1 VNVPSP
7 AKRSFFEEMKRRH
20 VWRVAIAYAVTA
32 WLLLQVASV
41 VLPTFGTPA
50 WVLKMLIVLFVL
62 CFPVA
67 LILAWAFELTREG
80 VRRTESADSPEAR
93 PAHAHHS
100 VGQKLNALIITVL
113 VLAVALMGWRLLVQR
128 HGPAGNAAVS
138 SLITGRS
145 PDAAKRNPG
154 TIPNAAPDS
163 TAGALASGS
172 RNTAM
177 PRHAANMI
185 PAPATSIP
193 QKSVAVLPFEND
205 SGDTSQ
211 QYFSDGLSQ
220 DLITALTQFA
230 GLKVIS
236 RDSAFQFR
244 DSNDSS
250 KVIGEKL
257 GVAHLLE
264 GSVQRAGD
272 MVRITATLV
281 NASDG
286 SALWSQ
292 RYDKPYKDLFALQ
305 DAITQ
310 SVADAL
316 KAKLLTAP
324 GAVVQ
329 SDRPPSGNLDAY
341 TAYLRGITDFAR
353 ADETG
358 VHQAIVAYQRA
369 VAIDPRYAAAWA
381 ALSRAWAR
389 LGGAY
394 QGGIAQQQA
403 FAQARRAGDKALQ
416 LAPDSAAAHTAR
428 SYLAFSTSD
437 WREAQSEAQR
447 ALQLAPN
454 DGDAKYLYGSVLAT
468 LGQCRRAADLVQQAL
483 VTNPRHADWY
493 YALSQYLACDGR
505 MADAQQ
511 AIRTAIALQP
521 QGTGSHEWAAVLA
534 ILRGDAE
541 AALAAAQEETDPG
554 WRRIAL
560 ALATQIGPDAKA
572 ADGALQTLI
581 AQNTSDAP
589 YQIAETYALR
599 RDPDAVFQW
608 LDRAWK
614 QHDPG
619 VSYLLNDPLILRYRD
634 DPRFA
639 AFCHK
644 VGLPTTTDAA
654 AME

>member
-1 VNVPSP
+1 MV
-7 AKRSFFEEMKRRH
+7 
-20 VWRVAIAYAVTA
+20 RVAIAYVVAA
-32 WLLLQVASV
+32 WLLVQIATQLFPFFDIPNWAVRLV
-41 VLPTFGTPA
+41 VILLAIG
-50 WVLKMLIVLFVL
+50 L
-62 CFPVA
+62 PVA
-67 LILAWAFELTREG
+67 VAFAWIYELTPEG
-80 VRRTESADSPEAR
+80 IRRTEAADSPGAR
-93 PAHAHHS
+93 SEHAS
-100 VGQKLNALIITVL
+100 RQIGRKLNTVIIAVL
-113 VLAVALMGWRLLVQR
+113 VLAVALLGWRLLALR
-128 HGPAGNAAVS
+128 RASAPSAA
-138 SLITGRS
+138 
-145 PDAAKRNPG
+145 AQA
-154 TIPNAAPDS
+154 AAPAAPAVPQAPS
-163 TAGALASGS
+163 
-172 RNTAM
+172 NTA
-177 PRHAANMI
+177 N
-185 PAPATSIP
+185 PAPAVIP
-193 QKSVAVLPFEND
+193 EKSVAVLPFEND

-244 DSNDSS
+244 DSKDSS

-305 DAITQ
+305 DAITH

-316 KAKLLTAP
+316 KARLLTAP

-341 TAYLRGITDFAR
+341 TAYLRGVTDFTR
-353 ADETG
+353 TDET
-358 VHQAIVAYQRA
+358 HARQAINAYQRA
-369 VAIDPRYAAAWA
+369 VTIDPGYAAAWA

-389 LGGAY
+389 LGGAFM
-394 QGGIAQQQA
+394 GGAAQQQA
-403 FAQARRAGDKALQ
+403 FTQARRASDRALQ
-416 LAPDSAAAHTAR
+416 LAPDLAAAHSAR
-428 SYLAFSTSD
+428 SYLAFSESD
-437 WREAQSEAQR
+437 WKGAQAEIQR

-468 LGQCRRAADLVQQAL
+468 LGQCGRAADLVQQAL
-483 VTNPRHADWY
+483 MTNPRNGDWY
-493 YALSQYLACDGR
+493 YALSQYLACGGR

-511 AIRTAIALQP
+511 ALRTAIALQP
-521 QGTGSHEWAAVLA
+521 QGTAYHEGAAVLA

-541 AALAAAQEETDPG
+541 AALAAAQEEPPG
-554 WRRIAL
+554 PWHDIAMAL
-560 ALATQIGPDAKA
+560 ALQIGPDRKA
-572 ADGALQTLI
+572 ADAVLKNLI
-581 AQNTSDAP
+581 AKYADLGP
-589 YQIAETYALR
+589 YQIAEAYALR

-619 VSYLLNDPLILRYRD
+619 VSYLLYDPLILRYRD

-644 VGLPTTTDAA
+644 VGLPTTTDAV
-654 AME
+654 AMK

>member
-1 VNVPSP
+1 MAFDKPSL
-7 AKRSFFEEMKRRH
+7 FEELKRRH
-20 VWRVAIAYAVTA
+20 VVRVAIAYVVAA
-32 WLLLQVASV
+32 WLLVQIATQLFPFFDIPNWAVRLV
-41 VLPTFGTPA
+41 VILLAIG
-50 WVLKMLIVLFVL
+50 L
-62 CFPVA
+62 PVA
-67 LILAWAFELTREG
+67 VAFAWIYELTPEG
-80 VRRTESADSPEAR
+80 IRRTEAADSPGAR
-93 PAHAHHS
+93 SEHAS
-100 VGQKLNALIITVL
+100 RQIGRKLNTVIIAVL
-113 VLAVALMGWRLLVQR
+113 VLAVALLGWRLLALR
-128 HGPAGNAAVS
+128 RASAPSAA
-138 SLITGRS
+138 
-145 PDAAKRNPG
+145 AQA
-154 TIPNAAPDS
+154 AAPAAPAVPQATS
-163 TAGALASGS
+163 
-172 RNTAM
+172 NTA
-177 PRHAANMI
+177 N
-185 PAPATSIP
+185 PAPAVIP
-193 QKSVAVLPFEND
+193 EKSVAVLPFEND

-244 DSNDSS
+244 DSKDSS

-305 DAITQ
+305 DAITH

-341 TAYLRGITDFAR
+341 TAYLRGVTDFTR
-353 ADETG
+353 TDET
-358 VHQAIVAYQRA
+358 HARQAINAYQRA
-369 VAIDPRYAAAWA
+369 VTIDPGYAAAWA

-389 LGGAY
+389 LGGAFM
-394 QGGIAQQQA
+394 GGAAQQQA
-403 FAQARRAGDKALQ
+403 FTQARRASDRALQ
-416 LAPDSAAAHTAR
+416 LAPDLAAAHSAR
-428 SYLAFSTSD
+428 SYLAFSESD
-437 WREAQSEAQR
+437 WKGAQAEIQR
-447 ALQLAPN
+447 ALQLAPS

-468 LGQCRRAADLVQQAL
+468 LGQCGRAADLVQQAL
-483 VTNPRHADWY
+483 MTNPRNGDWY
-493 YALSQYLACDGR
+493 YALSQYLACGGR

-511 AIRTAIALQP
+511 ALRTAIALQP
-521 QGTGSHEWAAVLA
+521 QGTAYHEGAAVLA

-541 AALAAAQEETDPG
+541 AALAAAQEEPPG
-554 WRRIAL
+554 PWHDIAMAL
-560 ALATQIGPDAKA
+560 ALQIGPDRKA
-572 ADGALQTLI
+572 ADAVLKNLI
-581 AQNTSDAP
+581 AKYADLGP
-589 YQIAETYALR
+589 YQIAEAYALR

-619 VSYLLNDPLILRYRD
+619 ISYLLYDPLILRYRE

-644 VGLPTTTDAA
+644 VGLPTTTDAV
-654 AME
+654 AMK

>member
-1 VNVPSP
+1 MAFDKPSL
-7 AKRSFFEEMKRRH
+7 FEELKRRH
-20 VWRVAIAYAVTA
+20 VVRVAIAYVVAA
-32 WLLLQVASV
+32 WLLVQIATQLFPFFDIPNWAVRLV
-41 VLPTFGTPA
+41 VILLAIG
-50 WVLKMLIVLFVL
+50 L
-62 CFPVA
+62 PVA
-67 LILAWAFELTREG
+67 VAFAWIYELTPEG
-80 VRRTESADSPEAR
+80 IRRTEAADSPGAR
-93 PAHAHHS
+93 SEHAS
-100 VGQKLNALIITVL
+100 RQIGRKLNTVIIAVL
-113 VLAVALMGWRLLVQR
+113 VLAVALLGWRLLALR
-128 HGPAGNAAVS
+128 RASAPSAA
-138 SLITGRS
+138 
-145 PDAAKRNPG
+145 AQA
-154 TIPNAAPDS
+154 AAPAAPAVPQAPS
-163 TAGALASGS
+163 
-172 RNTAM
+172 NTA
-177 PRHAANMI
+177 N
-185 PAPATSIP
+185 PAPAVIP
-193 QKSVAVLPFEND
+193 EKSVAVLPFEND
-205 SGDTSQ
+205 SGDASQ

-244 DSNDSS
+244 DSKDSS

-305 DAITQ
+305 DAITH

-316 KAKLLTAP
+316 KARLLTAP

-341 TAYLRGITDFAR
+341 TAYLRGVTDFTR
-353 ADETG
+353 TDET
-358 VHQAIVAYQRA
+358 HARQAINAYQRA
-369 VAIDPRYAAAWA
+369 VTIDPGYAAAWA

-389 LGGAY
+389 LGGAFM
-394 QGGIAQQQA
+394 GGAAQQQA
-403 FAQARRAGDKALQ
+403 FTQARRASDRALQ
-416 LAPDSAAAHTAR
+416 LAPDLAAAHSAR
-428 SYLAFSTSD
+428 SYLAFSESD
-437 WREAQSEAQR
+437 WKGAQAEIQR
-447 ALQLAPN
+447 ALQLAPS

-468 LGQCRRAADLVQQAL
+468 LGQCGRAADLVQQAL
-483 VTNPRHADWY
+483 MTNPRNGDWY
-493 YALSQYLACDGR
+493 YALSQYLACGGR

-511 AIRTAIALQP
+511 ALRTAIALQP
-521 QGTGSHEWAAVLA
+521 QGTAYHEGAAVLA

-541 AALAAAQEETDPG
+541 AALAAAQEEPPG
-554 WRRIAL
+554 PWHDIAMAL
-560 ALATQIGPDAKA
+560 ALQIGPDRKA
-572 ADGALQTLI
+572 ADAVLKNLI
-581 AQNTSDAP
+581 AKYADLGP
-589 YQIAETYALR
+589 YQIAEAYALR

-619 VSYLLNDPLILRYRD
+619 ISYLLYDPLILRYRE

-644 VGLPTTTDAA
+644 VGLPTTTDAV
-654 AME
+654 AMK

>member
-1 VNVPSP
+1 VPQATS
-7 AKRSFFEEMKRRH
+7 
-20 VWRVAIAYAVTA
+20 
-32 WLLLQVASV
+32 
-41 VLPTFGTPA
+41 
-50 WVLKMLIVLFVL
+50 
-62 CFPVA
+62 
-67 LILAWAFELTREG
+67 
-80 VRRTESADSPEAR
+80 
-93 PAHAHHS
+93 
-100 VGQKLNALIITVL
+100 
-113 VLAVALMGWRLLVQR
+113 
-128 HGPAGNAAVS
+128 
-138 SLITGRS
+138 
-145 PDAAKRNPG
+145 
-154 TIPNAAPDS
+154 
-163 TAGALASGS
+163 
-172 RNTAM
+172 NTA
-177 PRHAANMI
+177 N
-185 PAPATSIP
+185 PAPAVIP
-193 QKSVAVLPFEND
+193 EKSVAVLPFEND

-244 DSNDSS
+244 DSKDSS

-305 DAITQ
+305 DAITH

-316 KAKLLTAP
+316 KARLLTAP

-341 TAYLRGITDFAR
+341 TAYLRGVTDFTR
-353 ADETG
+353 TDET
-358 VHQAIVAYQRA
+358 HARQAIDAYQRA
-369 VAIDPRYAAAWA
+369 VTIDPGYAAAWA

-389 LGGAY
+389 LGGAFM
-394 QGGIAQQQA
+394 GGAAQQQA
-403 FAQARRAGDKALQ
+403 FTQARRASDRALQ
-416 LAPDSAAAHTAR
+416 LAPDLAAAHSAR
-428 SYLAFSTSD
+428 SYLAFSESD
-437 WREAQSEAQR
+437 WKGAQAEIQR
-447 ALQLAPN
+447 ALQLAPS

-468 LGQCRRAADLVQQAL
+468 LGQCGRAADLVQQAL
-483 VTNPRHADWY
+483 MTNPRNGDWY
-493 YALSQYLACDGR
+493 YALSQYLACGGR

-511 AIRTAIALQP
+511 ALRTAIALQP
-521 QGTGSHEWAAVLA
+521 QGTAYHEGAAVLA

-541 AALAAAQEETDPG
+541 AALAAAQEEPPG
-554 WRRIAL
+554 PWHDVAMAL
-560 ALATQIGPDAKA
+560 TLQIGPDRKA
-572 ADGALQTLI
+572 ADAVLKNLI
-581 AQNTSDAP
+581 AKYADLGP
-589 YQIAETYALR
+589 YQIAEAYALR

-619 VSYLLNDPLILRYRD
+619 VSYLLYDPLILRYRE

-644 VGLPTTTDAA
+644 VGLPTTTDAV
-654 AME
+654 AMK

>member
-1 VNVPSP
+1 LAFDKPSL
-7 AKRSFFEEMKRRH
+7 FEELKRRH
-20 VWRVAIAYAVTA
+20 VVRVAIAYVVAA
-32 WLLLQVASV
+32 WLLVQIATQLFPFFDIPNWAVRLV
-41 VLPTFGTPA
+41 VILLAIG
-50 WVLKMLIVLFVL
+50 L
-62 CFPVA
+62 PVA
-67 LILAWAFELTREG
+67 VAFAWIYELTPEG
-80 VRRTESADSPEAR
+80 IRRTEAADSPGAR
-93 PAHAHHS
+93 SEHAS
-100 VGQKLNALIITVL
+100 RQIGRKLNTVIIAVL
-113 VLAVALMGWRLLVQR
+113 VLAVALLGWRVLALR
-128 HGPAGNAAVS
+128 RASAPSAA
-138 SLITGRS
+138 
-145 PDAAKRNPG
+145 AQA
-154 TIPNAAPDS
+154 AAP
-163 TAGALASGS
+163 ASS
-172 RNTAM
+172 AVT
-177 PRHAANMI
+177 
-185 PAPATSIP
+185 PAPADTATPVPAAVP
-193 QKSVAVLPFEND
+193 QKSVAVLPFVND
-205 SGDTSQ
+205 SGQKDEQ
-211 QYFSDGLSQ
+211 FFSDGLSQ

-244 DSNDSS
+244 GSKDSS

-305 DAITQ
+305 DSITH

-316 KAKLLTAP
+316 KARLLTAP

-341 TAYLRGITDFAR
+341 TVYLRGITDFAR

-358 VHQAIVAYQRA
+358 AHQAIVAYQRA
-369 VAIDPRYAAAWA
+369 VAIDPGYAAAWA

-521 QGTGSHEWAAVLA
+521 QGTGTHEWAAVLA

-541 AALAAAQEETDPG
+541 AALAAAQKETDPG
-554 WRRIAL
+554 WRRVAL

-572 ADGALQTLI
+572 ADGALRTLI
-581 AQNTSDAP
+581 TQDTDVAP
-589 YQIAETYALR
+589 YQIAEAYALR

-619 VSYLLNDPLILRYRD
+619 VSYLLFDPLILRYRD

-644 VGLPTTTDAA
+644 VGLPTTTDAV
-654 AME
+654 AMK

>member
-1 VNVPSP
+1 LAFDKPSL
-7 AKRSFFEEMKRRH
+7 FEELKRRH
-20 VWRVAIAYAVTA
+20 VVRVAIAYVVAA
-32 WLLLQVASV
+32 WLLVQIATQLFPFFDIPNWAVRLV
-41 VLPTFGTPA
+41 VILLAIG
-50 WVLKMLIVLFVL
+50 L
-62 CFPVA
+62 PVA
-67 LILAWAFELTREG
+67 VAFAWIYELTPEG
-80 VRRTESADSPEAR
+80 IRRTEAADSPGAR
-93 PAHAHHS
+93 SEHAS
-100 VGQKLNALIITVL
+100 RQIGRKLNTVIIAVL
-113 VLAVALMGWRLLVQR
+113 VLAVALLGWRLLELR
-128 HGPAGNAAVS
+128 RASAPSAA
-138 SLITGRS
+138 
-145 PDAAKRNPG
+145 AQA
-154 TIPNAAPDS
+154 AAPAAPAVPQAPS
-163 TAGALASGS
+163 
-172 RNTAM
+172 NTA
-177 PRHAANMI
+177 N
-185 PAPATSIP
+185 PAPAVIP
-193 QKSVAVLPFEND
+193 EKSVAVLPFEND

-244 DSNDSS
+244 DSKDSS

-305 DAITQ
+305 DAITH

-341 TAYLRGITDFAR
+341 TAYLRGVTDFTR
-353 ADETG
+353 TDET
-358 VHQAIVAYQRA
+358 HARQAINAYQRA
-369 VAIDPRYAAAWA
+369 VTIDPGYAAAWA

-389 LGGAY
+389 LGGAFM
-394 QGGIAQQQA
+394 GGAAQQQA
-403 FAQARRAGDKALQ
+403 FTQARRASDRALQ
-416 LAPDSAAAHTAR
+416 LAPDLAAAHSAR
-428 SYLAFSTSD
+428 SYLAFSESD
-437 WREAQSEAQR
+437 WKGAQAEIQR
-447 ALQLAPN
+447 ALQLAPS

-468 LGQCRRAADLVQQAL
+468 LGQCGRAADLVQQAL
-483 VTNPRHADWY
+483 MTNPRNGDWY
-493 YALSQYLACDGR
+493 YALSQYLACGGR

-511 AIRTAIALQP
+511 ALRTAIALQP
-521 QGTGSHEWAAVLA
+521 QGTAYHEGAAVLA

-541 AALAAAQEETDPG
+541 AALAAAQEEPPG
-554 WRRIAL
+554 PWHDIAMAL
-560 ALATQIGPDAKA
+560 ALQIGPDRKA
-572 ADGALQTLI
+572 ADAVLKNLI
-581 AQNTSDAP
+581 AKYADLGP
-589 YQIAETYALR
+589 YQIAEAYALR

-619 VSYLLNDPLILRYRD
+619 ISYLLYDPLILRYRD

-644 VGLPTTTDAA
+644 VGLPTTTDAV
-654 AME
+654 AMK

>member
-1 VNVPSP
+1 LAFDKPSL
-7 AKRSFFEEMKRRH
+7 FEELKRRH
-20 VWRVAIAYAVTA
+20 VVRVAIAYVVAA
-32 WLLLQVASV
+32 WLLVQIATQLFPFFDIPNWAVRLV
-41 VLPTFGTPA
+41 VILLAIG
-50 WVLKMLIVLFVL
+50 L
-62 CFPVA
+62 PVA
-67 LILAWAFELTREG
+67 VAFAWIYELTPEG
-80 VRRTESADSPEAR
+80 IRRTEAADSPGAR
-93 PAHAHHS
+93 SEHAS
-100 VGQKLNALIITVL
+100 RQIGRKLNTVIIAVL
-113 VLAVALMGWRLLVQR
+113 VLAVALLGWRLLALR
-128 HGPAGNAAVS
+128 RASAPSAA
-138 SLITGRS
+138 
-145 PDAAKRNPG
+145 AQA
-154 TIPNAAPDS
+154 AAPAAPAVPQAPS
-163 TAGALASGS
+163 
-172 RNTAM
+172 NTA
-177 PRHAANMI
+177 N
-185 PAPATSIP
+185 PAPAVIP
-193 QKSVAVLPFEND
+193 EKSVAVLPFEND
-205 SGDTSQ
+205 SGDASQ

-244 DSNDSS
+244 DSKDSS

-305 DAITQ
+305 DAITH

-341 TAYLRGITDFAR
+341 TAYLRGVTDFTR
-353 ADETG
+353 TDET
-358 VHQAIVAYQRA
+358 HARQAINAYQRA
-369 VAIDPRYAAAWA
+369 VTIDPGYAAAWA

-389 LGGAY
+389 LGGAFM
-394 QGGIAQQQA
+394 GGAAQQQA
-403 FAQARRAGDKALQ
+403 FTQARRASDRALQ
-416 LAPDSAAAHTAR
+416 LAPDLAAAHSAR
-428 SYLAFSTSD
+428 SYLAFSESD
-437 WREAQSEAQR
+437 WKGAQAEIQR
-447 ALQLAPN
+447 ALQLAPS

-468 LGQCRRAADLVQQAL
+468 LGQCGRAADLVQQAL
-483 VTNPRHADWY
+483 MTNPRNGDWY
-493 YALSQYLACDGR
+493 YALSQYLACGGR

-511 AIRTAIALQP
+511 ALRTAIALQP
-521 QGTGSHEWAAVLA
+521 QGTAYHEGAAVLA
-534 ILRGDAE
+534 ILRGDAA
-541 AALAAAQEETDPG
+541 AALAAAQEEPPG
-554 WRRIAL
+554 PWHDIAMAL
-560 ALATQIGPDAKA
+560 ALQIGPDRKA
-572 ADGALQTLI
+572 ADAVLKNLI
-581 AQNTSDAP
+581 AKYADLGP
-589 YQIAETYALR
+589 YQIAEAYALR

-619 VSYLLNDPLILRYRD
+619 ISYLLYDPLILRYRE

-644 VGLPTTTDAA
+644 VGLPTTTDAV
-654 AME
+654 AMK

>member
-1 VNVPSP
+1 LAFDKPSL
-7 AKRSFFEEMKRRH
+7 FEELKRRH
-20 VWRVAIAYAVTA
+20 VVRVAIAYVVAA
-32 WLLLQVASV
+32 WLLVQIATQLFPFFDIPNWAVRLV
-41 VLPTFGTPA
+41 VILLAIG
-50 WVLKMLIVLFVL
+50 L
-62 CFPVA
+62 PVA
-67 LILAWAFELTREG
+67 VAFAWIYELTPEG
-80 VRRTESADSPEAR
+80 IRRTEAADSPGAR
-93 PAHAHHS
+93 SEHAS
-100 VGQKLNALIITVL
+100 RQIGRKLNTVIIAVL
-113 VLAVALMGWRLLVQR
+113 VLAVALLGWRVLALR
-128 HGPAGNAAVS
+128 RASALSAA
-138 SLITGRS
+138 
-145 PDAAKRNPG
+145 AQA
-154 TIPNAAPDS
+154 AAP
-163 TAGALASGS
+163 ASS
-172 RNTAM
+172 AVM
-177 PRHAANMI
+177 
-185 PAPATSIP
+185 PAPADTAIPVPAAVP
-193 QKSVAVLPFEND
+193 QKSVAVLPFVND
-205 SGDTSQ
+205 SGQKDEQ
-211 QYFSDGLSQ
+211 FFSDGLSQ

-244 DSNDSS
+244 DSKDSS

-358 VHQAIVAYQRA
+358 VHQAIVAFQRA

-541 AALAAAQEETDPG
+541 AALAAAQKETDPG

-599 RDPDAVFQW
+599 REPDAVFQW

-619 VSYLLNDPLILRYRD
+619 ISYLLNDPLILRYRH

-654 AME
+654 AMQ

>member
-1 VNVPSP
+1 LAFDKPSL
-7 AKRSFFEEMKRRH
+7 FEELKRRH
-20 VWRVAIAYAVTA
+20 VVRVAIAYVVAA
-32 WLLLQVASV
+32 WLLVQIATQLFPFFDIPNWAVRLV
-41 VLPTFGTPA
+41 VILLAIG
-50 WVLKMLIVLFVL
+50 L
-62 CFPVA
+62 PVA
-67 LILAWAFELTREG
+67 VAFAWIYELTPEG
-80 VRRTESADSPEAR
+80 IRRTEAADSPGAR
-93 PAHAHHS
+93 SEHAS
-100 VGQKLNALIITVL
+100 RQIGRKLNTVIIAVL
-113 VLAVALMGWRLLVQR
+113 VLAVALLGWRLLALR
-128 HGPAGNAAVS
+128 RASAPSAA
-138 SLITGRS
+138 
-145 PDAAKRNPG
+145 AQA
-154 TIPNAAPDS
+154 AAPAAPAVPQAPS
-163 TAGALASGS
+163 
-172 RNTAM
+172 NTA
-177 PRHAANMI
+177 N
-185 PAPATSIP
+185 PAPAVIP
-193 QKSVAVLPFEND
+193 EKSVAVLPFEND

-244 DSNDSS
+244 DSKDSS

-305 DAITQ
+305 DAITH

-341 TAYLRGITDFAR
+341 TAYLRGVTDFTR
-353 ADETG
+353 TDET
-358 VHQAIVAYQRA
+358 HARQAINAYQRA
-369 VAIDPRYAAAWA
+369 VTIDPGYAAAWA

-389 LGGAY
+389 LGGAFM
-394 QGGIAQQQA
+394 GGAAQQQA
-403 FAQARRAGDKALQ
+403 FTQARRASDRALQ
-416 LAPDSAAAHTAR
+416 LAPDLAAAHSAR
-428 SYLAFSTSD
+428 SYLAFSESD
-437 WREAQSEAQR
+437 WKGAQAEIQR
-447 ALQLAPN
+447 ALQLAPS

-468 LGQCRRAADLVQQAL
+468 LGQCGRAADLVQQAL
-483 VTNPRHADWY
+483 MTNPRNGDWY
-493 YALSQYLACDGR
+493 YALSQYLACGGR

-511 AIRTAIALQP
+511 ALRTAIALQP
-521 QGTGSHEWAAVLA
+521 QGTAYHEGAAVLA

-541 AALAAAQEETDPG
+541 AALAAAQEEPPG
-554 WRRIAL
+554 PWHDIAMAL
-560 ALATQIGPDAKA
+560 ALQIGPDREA
-572 ADGALQTLI
+572 ADAVLKNLI
-581 AQNTSDAP
+581 AKYADLGP
-589 YQIAETYALR
+589 YQIAEAYALR

-619 VSYLLNDPLILRYRD
+619 ISYLLYDPLILRYRE

-644 VGLPTTTDAA
+644 VGLPTTTDAV
-654 AME
+654 AMK

>member
-1 VNVPSP
+1 MV
-7 AKRSFFEEMKRRH
+7 
-20 VWRVAIAYAVTA
+20 RVAIAYVVAA
-32 WLLLQVASV
+32 WLLVQIATQLFPFFDIPNWAVRLV
-41 VLPTFGTPA
+41 VILLAIG
-50 WVLKMLIVLFVL
+50 L
-62 CFPVA
+62 PVA
-67 LILAWAFELTREG
+67 VAFAWIYELTPEG
-80 VRRTESADSPEAR
+80 IRRTEAADSPGAR
-93 PAHAHHS
+93 SEHAS
-100 VGQKLNALIITVL
+100 RQIGRKLNTVIIAVL
-113 VLAVALMGWRLLVQR
+113 VLAVALLGWRLLALR
-128 HGPAGNAAVS
+128 RASAPSAA
-138 SLITGRS
+138 
-145 PDAAKRNPG
+145 AQA
-154 TIPNAAPDS
+154 AAPAAPAVPQAPS
-163 TAGALASGS
+163 
-172 RNTAM
+172 NTA
-177 PRHAANMI
+177 N
-185 PAPATSIP
+185 PAPAVIP
-193 QKSVAVLPFEND
+193 EKSVAVLPFEND
-205 SGDTSQ
+205 SGDASQ

-244 DSNDSS
+244 DSKDSS

-305 DAITQ
+305 DAITH

-341 TAYLRGITDFAR
+341 TAYLRGVTDFTR
-353 ADETG
+353 TDET
-358 VHQAIVAYQRA
+358 HARQAINAYQRA
-369 VAIDPRYAAAWA
+369 VTIDPGYAAAWA

-389 LGGAY
+389 LGGAFM
-394 QGGIAQQQA
+394 GGAAQQQA
-403 FAQARRAGDKALQ
+403 FTQARRASDRALQ
-416 LAPDSAAAHTAR
+416 LAPDLAAAHSAR
-428 SYLAFSTSD
+428 SYLAFSESD
-437 WREAQSEAQR
+437 WKGAQAEIQR
-447 ALQLAPN
+447 ALQLAPS

-483 VTNPRHADWY
+483 MTNPRNGDWY
-493 YALSQYLACDGR
+493 YALSQYLACGGR

-511 AIRTAIALQP
+511 ALRTAIALQP
-521 QGTGSHEWAAVLA
+521 QGTAYHEWAAILA
-534 ILRGDAE
+534 ILRGDAA

-554 WRRIAL
+554 WRRVAL

-572 ADGALQTLI
+572 ADGALRTLI
-581 AQNTSDAP
+581 AQDTGEAP

-619 VSYLLNDPLILRYRD
+619 ISYLLNDPLILRYRD

-644 VGLPTTTDAA
+644 VGLPTTTDAV
-654 AME
+654 AMK

>member
-1 VNVPSP
+1 MAFDKPSL
-7 AKRSFFEEMKRRH
+7 FEELKRRH
-20 VWRVAIAYAVTA
+20 VVRVAIAYVVAA
-32 WLLLQVASV
+32 WLLVQIATQLFPFFDIPNWAVRLV
-41 VLPTFGTPA
+41 VILLAIG
-50 WVLKMLIVLFVL
+50 L
-62 CFPVA
+62 PVA
-67 LILAWAFELTREG
+67 VAFAWIYELTPEG
-80 VRRTESADSPEAR
+80 IRRTEAADSPGAR
-93 PAHAHHS
+93 SEHAS
-100 VGQKLNALIITVL
+100 RQIGRKLNTVIIAVL
-113 VLAVALMGWRLLVQR
+113 VLAVALLGWRLLALR
-128 HGPAGNAAVS
+128 RASAPSAA
-138 SLITGRS
+138 
-145 PDAAKRNPG
+145 AQA
-154 TIPNAAPDS
+154 AAPAAPAVPQATS
-163 TAGALASGS
+163 
-172 RNTAM
+172 NTA
-177 PRHAANMI
+177 N
-185 PAPATSIP
+185 PAPAVIP

-244 DSNDSS
+244 DSKDSS

-305 DAITQ
+305 DAITH

-316 KAKLLTAP
+316 KARLLTAP

-341 TAYLRGITDFAR
+341 TAYLRGVTDFTR
-353 ADETG
+353 TDET
-358 VHQAIVAYQRA
+358 HARQAIGDYQRA
-369 VAIDPRYAAAWA
+369 VTIDPGYAAAWA

-389 LGGAY
+389 LGGAFM
-394 QGGIAQQQA
+394 GGAAQQHA
-403 FAQARRAGDKALQ
+403 FTQARRASDRALQ
-416 LAPDSAAAHTAR
+416 LAPDLAAAHSAR
-428 SYLAFSTSD
+428 SYLAFSESD
-437 WREAQSEAQR
+437 WKGAQAEIQR
-447 ALQLAPN
+447 ALQLAPS
-454 DGDAKYLYGSVLAT
+454 DGDAEYLYGSVLAT
-468 LGQCRRAADLVQQAL
+468 LGQCGRAADLVQQAL
-483 VTNPRHADWY
+483 MTNPRNGDWY
-493 YALSQYLACDGR
+493 YALSQYLACGGR

-511 AIRTAIALQP
+511 ALRTAIALQP
-521 QGTGSHEWAAVLA
+521 QGTAYHEGAAVLA

-541 AALAAAQEETDPG
+541 AALAAAQEEPPG
-554 WRRIAL
+554 PWHDIAMAL
-560 ALATQIGPDAKA
+560 ALQIGPDREA
-572 ADGALQTLI
+572 ADAVLKNLI
-581 AQNTSDAP
+581 AKYADLGP
-589 YQIAETYALR
+589 YQIAEAYALR

-619 VSYLLNDPLILRYRD
+619 ISYLLYDPLILRYRE

-644 VGLPTTTDAA
+644 VGLPTTTDAV
-654 AME
+654 AMK

>member
-1 VNVPSP
+1 VV
-7 AKRSFFEEMKRRH
+7 
-20 VWRVAIAYAVTA
+20 RVAIAYVVAA
-32 WLLLQVASV
+32 WLLVQIATQLFPFFDIPNWAVRLV
-41 VLPTFGTPA
+41 VILLAIG
-50 WVLKMLIVLFVL
+50 L
-62 CFPVA
+62 PVA
-67 LILAWAFELTREG
+67 VAFAWIYELTPEG
-80 VRRTESADSPEAR
+80 IRRTEAADSPGAR
-93 PAHAHHS
+93 SEHAS
-100 VGQKLNALIITVL
+100 RQIGRKLNTVIIAVL
-113 VLAVALMGWRLLVQR
+113 VLAVALLGWRLLALR
-128 HGPAGNAAVS
+128 RASAPSAA
-138 SLITGRS
+138 
-145 PDAAKRNPG
+145 AQA
-154 TIPNAAPDS
+154 AAPAAPAVPQAPS
-163 TAGALASGS
+163 
-172 RNTAM
+172 NTA
-177 PRHAANMI
+177 N
-185 PAPATSIP
+185 PAPAVIP
-193 QKSVAVLPFEND
+193 EKSVAVLPFEND

-244 DSNDSS
+244 DSKDSS

-305 DAITQ
+305 DAITH

-341 TAYLRGITDFAR
+341 TAYLRGVTDFTR
-353 ADETG
+353 TDET
-358 VHQAIVAYQRA
+358 HARQAINAYQRA
-369 VAIDPRYAAAWA
+369 VTIDPGYAAAWA

-389 LGGAY
+389 LGGAFM
-394 QGGIAQQQA
+394 GGAAQQQA
-403 FAQARRAGDKALQ
+403 FTQARRASDRALQ
-416 LAPDSAAAHTAR
+416 LAPDLAAAHSAR
-428 SYLAFSTSD
+428 SYLAFSESD
-437 WREAQSEAQR
+437 WKGAQAEIQR
-447 ALQLAPN
+447 ALQLAPS

-468 LGQCRRAADLVQQAL
+468 LGQCGRAADLVQQAL
-483 VTNPRHADWY
+483 MTNPRNGDWY
-493 YALSQYLACDGR
+493 YALSQYLACGGR

-511 AIRTAIALQP
+511 ALRTAIALQP
-521 QGTGSHEWAAVLA
+521 QGTAYHEGAAVLA

-541 AALAAAQEETDPG
+541 AALAAAQEEPPG
-554 WRRIAL
+554 PWHDIAMAL
-560 ALATQIGPDAKA
+560 ALQIGPDRKA
-572 ADGALQTLI
+572 ADAVLKNLI
-581 AQNTSDAP
+581 AKYADLGP
-589 YQIAETYALR
+589 YQIAEAYALR

-619 VSYLLNDPLILRYRD
+619 ISYLLYDPLILRYRD

-644 VGLPTTTDAA
+644 VGLPTTTDAV
-654 AME
+654 AMK

>member
-1 VNVPSP
+1 MV
-7 AKRSFFEEMKRRH
+7 
-20 VWRVAIAYAVTA
+20 RVAIAYVVAA
-32 WLLLQVASV
+32 WLLVQIATQLFPFFDIPNWAVRLV
-41 VLPTFGTPA
+41 VILLAIG
-50 WVLKMLIVLFVL
+50 L
-62 CFPVA
+62 PVA
-67 LILAWAFELTREG
+67 VAFAWIYELTPEG
-80 VRRTESADSPEAR
+80 IRRTEAADSPGAR
-93 PAHAHHS
+93 SEHAS
-100 VGQKLNALIITVL
+100 RQIGRKLNTVIIAVL
-113 VLAVALMGWRLLVQR
+113 VLAVALLGWRLLALR
-128 HGPAGNAAVS
+128 RASAPSAA
-138 SLITGRS
+138 
-145 PDAAKRNPG
+145 AQA
-154 TIPNAAPDS
+154 AAPAAPAVPQAPS
-163 TAGALASGS
+163 
-172 RNTAM
+172 NTA
-177 PRHAANMI
+177 N
-185 PAPATSIP
+185 PAPAVIP
-193 QKSVAVLPFEND
+193 EKSVAVLPFEND
-205 SGDTSQ
+205 SGDASQ

-244 DSNDSS
+244 DSKDSS

-305 DAITQ
+305 DAITH

-316 KAKLLTAP
+316 KARLLTAP

-341 TAYLRGITDFAR
+341 TAYLRGVTDFTR
-353 ADETG
+353 TDET
-358 VHQAIVAYQRA
+358 HARQAINAYQRA
-369 VAIDPRYAAAWA
+369 VTIDPGYAAAWA

-389 LGGAY
+389 LGGAFM
-394 QGGIAQQQA
+394 GGAAQQQA
-403 FAQARRAGDKALQ
+403 FTQARRASDRALQ
-416 LAPDSAAAHTAR
+416 LAPDLAAAHSAR
-428 SYLAFSTSD
+428 SYLAFSESD
-437 WREAQSEAQR
+437 WKGAQAEIQR

-483 VTNPRHADWY
+483 MTNPRNGDWY
-493 YALSQYLACDGR
+493 YALSQYLACGGR

-511 AIRTAIALQP
+511 ALRTAIALQP
-521 QGTGSHEWAAVLA
+521 QGTAYHEGAAVLA

-541 AALAAAQEETDPG
+541 AALAAAQEEPPG
-554 WRRIAL
+554 PWHDIAMAL
-560 ALATQIGPDAKA
+560 ALQIGPDRKA
-572 ADGALQTLI
+572 ADAVLKNLI
-581 AQNTSDAP
+581 AKYADLGP
-589 YQIAETYALR
+589 YQIAEAYALR

-619 VSYLLNDPLILRYRD
+619 ISYLLYDPLILRYRD

-644 VGLPTTTDAA
+644 VGLPTTTDAV
-654 AME
+654 AMK

>member
-1 VNVPSP
+1 LAFDKPSL
-7 AKRSFFEEMKRRH
+7 FEELKRRH
-20 VWRVAIAYAVTA
+20 VVRVAIAYVVAA
-32 WLLLQVASV
+32 WLLVQIATQLFPFFDIPNWAVRLV
-41 VLPTFGTPA
+41 VILLAIG
-50 WVLKMLIVLFVL
+50 L
-62 CFPVA
+62 PVA
-67 LILAWAFELTREG
+67 VAFAWIYELTPEG
-80 VRRTESADSPEAR
+80 IRRTEAADSPGAR
-93 PAHAHHS
+93 SEHAS
-100 VGQKLNALIITVL
+100 RQIGRKLNTVIIAVL
-113 VLAVALMGWRLLVQR
+113 VLAVALLGWRLLELR
-128 HGPAGNAAVS
+128 RASAPSAA
-138 SLITGRS
+138 
-145 PDAAKRNPG
+145 AQA
-154 TIPNAAPDS
+154 AAPAAPAVPQAPS
-163 TAGALASGS
+163 
-172 RNTAM
+172 NTA
-177 PRHAANMI
+177 N
-185 PAPATSIP
+185 PAPAVIP
-193 QKSVAVLPFEND
+193 EKSVAVLPFEND

-244 DSNDSS
+244 DSKDSS

-305 DAITQ
+305 DAITH

-341 TAYLRGITDFAR
+341 TAYLRGVTDFTR
-353 ADETG
+353 TDET
-358 VHQAIVAYQRA
+358 HARQAINAYQRA
-369 VAIDPRYAAAWA
+369 VTIDPGYAAAWA

-389 LGGAY
+389 LGGAFM
-394 QGGIAQQQA
+394 GGAAQQQA
-403 FAQARRAGDKALQ
+403 FTQARRASDRALQ
-416 LAPDSAAAHTAR
+416 LAPDLAAAHSAR
-428 SYLAFSTSD
+428 SYLAFSESD
-437 WREAQSEAQR
+437 WKGAQAEIQR
-447 ALQLAPN
+447 ALQLAPS

-468 LGQCRRAADLVQQAL
+468 LGQCGRAADLVQQAL
-483 VTNPRHADWY
+483 MTNPRNGDWY
-493 YALSQYLACDGR
+493 YALSQYLACGGR

-511 AIRTAIALQP
+511 ALRTAIALQP
-521 QGTGSHEWAAVLA
+521 QGTAYHEGAAVLA

-541 AALAAAQEETDPG
+541 AALAAAQEEPPG
-554 WRRIAL
+554 PWHDIAMAL
-560 ALATQIGPDAKA
+560 ALQIGPDRKA
-572 ADGALQTLI
+572 ADAVLKNLI
-581 AQNTSDAP
+581 AKYADLGP
-589 YQIAETYALR
+589 YQIAEAYALR

-619 VSYLLNDPLILRYRD
+619 ISYLLYDPLILRYRE

-644 VGLPTTTDAA
+644 VGLPTTTDAV
-654 AME
+654 AMK

>member
-1 VNVPSP
+1 LAFDKPSL
-7 AKRSFFEEMKRRH
+7 FEELKRRH
-20 VWRVAIAYAVTA
+20 VVRVAIAYVVAA
-32 WLLLQVASV
+32 WLLVQIATQLFPFFDIPNWAVRLV
-41 VLPTFGTPA
+41 VILLAIG
-50 WVLKMLIVLFVL
+50 L
-62 CFPVA
+62 PVA
-67 LILAWAFELTREG
+67 VAFAWIYELTPEG
-80 VRRTESADSPEAR
+80 IRRTEAADSPGAR
-93 PAHAHHS
+93 SEHAS
-100 VGQKLNALIITVL
+100 RQIGRKLNTVIIAVL
-113 VLAVALMGWRLLVQR
+113 VLAVALLGWRLLALR
-128 HGPAGNAAVS
+128 RASAPSAA
-138 SLITGRS
+138 
-145 PDAAKRNPG
+145 AQA
-154 TIPNAAPDS
+154 AAPAAPAVPQAPS
-163 TAGALASGS
+163 
-172 RNTAM
+172 NTA
-177 PRHAANMI
+177 N
-185 PAPATSIP
+185 PAPAVIP
-193 QKSVAVLPFEND
+193 EKSVAVLPFEND

-244 DSNDSS
+244 DSKDSS

-305 DAITQ
+305 DAITH

-341 TAYLRGITDFAR
+341 TAYLRGVTDFTR
-353 ADETG
+353 TDET
-358 VHQAIVAYQRA
+358 HARQAINAYQRA
-369 VAIDPRYAAAWA
+369 VTIDPGYAAAWA

-389 LGGAY
+389 LGGAFM
-394 QGGIAQQQA
+394 GGAAQQQA
-403 FAQARRAGDKALQ
+403 FTQARRASDRALQ
-416 LAPDSAAAHTAR
+416 LAPDLAAAHSAR
-428 SYLAFSTSD
+428 SYLAFSESD
-437 WREAQSEAQR
+437 WKGAQAEIQR
-447 ALQLAPN
+447 ALQLAPS

-468 LGQCRRAADLVQQAL
+468 LGQCGRAADLVQQAL
-483 VTNPRHADWY
+483 MTNPRNGDWY
-493 YALSQYLACDGR
+493 YALSQYLACGGR

-511 AIRTAIALQP
+511 ALRTAIALQP
-521 QGTGSHEWAAVLA
+521 QGTAYHEGAAVLA
-534 ILRGDAE
+534 ILRGDAA
-541 AALAAAQEETDPG
+541 AALAAAQEEPPG
-554 WRRIAL
+554 PWHDIAMAL
-560 ALATQIGPDAKA
+560 ALQIGPDRKA
-572 ADGALQTLI
+572 ADAVLKNLI
-581 AQNTSDAP
+581 AKYADLGP
-589 YQIAETYALR
+589 YQIAEAYALR

-619 VSYLLNDPLILRYRD
+619 ISYLLYDPLILRYRE

-644 VGLPTTTDAA
+644 VGLPTTTDAV
-654 AME
+654 AMK

>member
-1 VNVPSP
+1 MAFDKPSL
-7 AKRSFFEEMKRRH
+7 FEELKRRH
-20 VWRVAIAYAVTA
+20 VVRVAIAYVVAA
-32 WLLLQVASV
+32 WLLVQIATQLFPFFDIPNWAVRLV
-41 VLPTFGTPA
+41 VILLAIG
-50 WVLKMLIVLFVL
+50 L
-62 CFPVA
+62 PVA
-67 LILAWAFELTREG
+67 VAFAWIYELTPEG
-80 VRRTESADSPEAR
+80 IRRTEAADSPGAR
-93 PAHAHHS
+93 SEHAS
-100 VGQKLNALIITVL
+100 RQIGRKLNTVIIAVL
-113 VLAVALMGWRLLVQR
+113 VLAVALLGWRLLALR
-128 HGPAGNAAVS
+128 RASAPSAA
-138 SLITGRS
+138 
-145 PDAAKRNPG
+145 AQA
-154 TIPNAAPDS
+154 AAPAAPAVPQAPS
-163 TAGALASGS
+163 
-172 RNTAM
+172 NTA
-177 PRHAANMI
+177 N
-185 PAPATSIP
+185 PAPAVIP
-193 QKSVAVLPFEND
+193 EKSVAVLPFEND

-244 DSNDSS
+244 DSKDSS

-305 DAITQ
+305 DAITH

-316 KAKLLTAP
+316 KARLLTAP

-341 TAYLRGITDFAR
+341 TAYLRGVTDFTR
-353 ADETG
+353 TDET
-358 VHQAIVAYQRA
+358 HARQAIDAYQRA
-369 VAIDPRYAAAWA
+369 VTIDPGYAAAWA

-389 LGGAY
+389 LGGAFM
-394 QGGIAQQQA
+394 GGAAQQQA
-403 FAQARRAGDKALQ
+403 FTQARRASDRALQ
-416 LAPDSAAAHTAR
+416 LAPDLAAAHSAR
-428 SYLAFSTSD
+428 SYLAFSESD
-437 WREAQSEAQR
+437 WKGAQAEIQR

-483 VTNPRHADWY
+483 MTNPRNGDWY
-493 YALSQYLACDGR
+493 YALSQYLACGGR

-511 AIRTAIALQP
+511 ALRTAIALQP
-521 QGTGSHEWAAVLA
+521 QGTAYHEWAAILA
-534 ILRGDAE
+534 ILRGDAA

-572 ADGALQTLI
+572 ADGALQILI

>member
-1 VNVPSP
+1 LAFDKPSL
-7 AKRSFFEEMKRRH
+7 FEELKRRH
-20 VWRVAIAYAVTA
+20 VVRVAIAYVVAA
-32 WLLLQVASV
+32 WLLVQIATQLFPFFDIPNWAVRLV
-41 VLPTFGTPA
+41 VILLAIG
-50 WVLKMLIVLFVL
+50 L
-62 CFPVA
+62 PVA
-67 LILAWAFELTREG
+67 VAFAWIYELTPEG
-80 VRRTESADSPEAR
+80 IRRTEAADSPGAR
-93 PAHAHHS
+93 SEHAS
-100 VGQKLNALIITVL
+100 RQIGRKLNTLIIAVL
-113 VLAVALMGWRLLVQR
+113 VLAVALLGWRVLALR
-128 HGPAGNAAVS
+128 RASALSAA
-138 SLITGRS
+138 
-145 PDAAKRNPG
+145 AQA
-154 TIPNAAPDS
+154 AAP
-163 TAGALASGS
+163 ASS
-172 RNTAM
+172 AVM
-177 PRHAANMI
+177 
-185 PAPATSIP
+185 PAPADTAIPVPAAVP
-193 QKSVAVLPFEND
+193 QKSVAVLPFVND
-205 SGDTSQ
+205 SGQKDEQ
-211 QYFSDGLSQ
+211 FFSDGLSQ

-244 DSNDSS
+244 DSKDSS

-358 VHQAIVAYQRA
+358 VHQAIVAFQRA

-468 LGQCRRAADLVQQAL
+468 HGQCRRAADLVQQAL
-483 VTNPRHADWY
+483 VTQPRHADWY

-541 AALAAAQEETDPG
+541 AALAAAQKETDPG

-599 RDPDAVFQW
+599 REPDAVFQW

-619 VSYLLNDPLILRYRD
+619 ISYLLNDPLILRYRH

-654 AME
+654 AMQ

>member
-1 VNVPSP
+1 LAFDKPGL
-7 AKRSFFEEMKRRH
+7 FEELKRRH
-20 VWRVAIAYAVTA
+20 VVRVAIAYAVAA
-32 WLLLQVASV
+32 WLLVQIATQLFPFFDIPDWAVRLV
-41 VLPTFGTPA
+41 VILLAIG
-50 WVLKMLIVLFVL
+50 L
-62 CFPVA
+62 PVA
-67 LILAWAFELTREG
+67 VAFAWIYELTPEG
-80 VRRTESADSPEAR
+80 IRRTEAADSPGAR
-93 PAHAHHS
+93 SEHAS
-100 VGQKLNALIITVL
+100 RQIGRKLNTVIIAVL
-113 VLAVALMGWRLLVQR
+113 VLAVALLGWRLLALR
-128 HGPAGNAAVS
+128 RASAPSAA
-138 SLITGRS
+138 
-145 PDAAKRNPG
+145 AQA
-154 TIPNAAPDS
+154 AAP
-163 TAGALASGS
+163 AASAVPQAPS
-172 RNTAM
+172 NTA
-177 PRHAANMI
+177 N
-185 PAPATSIP
+185 PAPAVIP

-244 DSNDSS
+244 DSKDSS

-272 MVRITATLV
+272 MVRITAALV

-305 DAITQ
+305 DAITH

-341 TAYLRGITDFAR
+341 TAYLRGVTDFTR
-353 ADETG
+353 TDET
-358 VHQAIVAYQRA
+358 HARQAIDAYQRA
-369 VAIDPRYAAAWA
+369 VTIDPGYAAAWA
-381 ALSRAWAR
+381 ALSRVWAR

-394 QGGIAQQQA
+394 LGGAAQQQA
-403 FAQARRAGDKALQ
+403 FTQARRASDRALQ
-416 LAPDSAAAHTAR
+416 LAPDLAAAHSAR
-428 SYLAFSTSD
+428 SYLAFSESD
-437 WREAQSEAQR
+437 WKGAQAEIQR

-483 VTNPRHADWY
+483 MTTPRNGDWY
-493 YALSQYLACDGR
+493 YAMSQYLACGGR

-511 AIRTAIALQP
+511 ALRTAIALQP
-521 QGTGSHEWAAVLA
+521 QGTAYHEWAAILA
-534 ILRGDAE
+534 ILRGDAA

-572 ADGALQTLI
+572 ADGALQILI

-619 VSYLLNDPLILRYRD
+619 ISYLLYDPLILRYRD

-644 VGLPTTTDAA
+644 VGLPTTTDAV
-654 AME
+654 AMK

>member
-1 VNVPSP
+1 MV
-7 AKRSFFEEMKRRH
+7 
-20 VWRVAIAYAVTA
+20 RVAIAYVVAA
-32 WLLLQVASV
+32 WLLVQIATQLFPFFDIPNWAVRLV
-41 VLPTFGTPA
+41 VILLAIG
-50 WVLKMLIVLFVL
+50 L
-62 CFPVA
+62 PVA
-67 LILAWAFELTREG
+67 VAFAWIYELTPEG
-80 VRRTESADSPEAR
+80 IRRTEAADSPGAR
-93 PAHAHHS
+93 SEHAS
-100 VGQKLNALIITVL
+100 RQIGRKLNTVIIAVL
-113 VLAVALMGWRLLVQR
+113 VLAVALLGWRLLALR
-128 HGPAGNAAVS
+128 RASAPSAA
-138 SLITGRS
+138 
-145 PDAAKRNPG
+145 AQA
-154 TIPNAAPDS
+154 AAPAAPAVPQAPS
-163 TAGALASGS
+163 
-172 RNTAM
+172 NTA
-177 PRHAANMI
+177 N
-185 PAPATSIP
+185 PAPAVIP
-193 QKSVAVLPFEND
+193 EKSVAVLPFEND
-205 SGDTSQ
+205 SGDASQ

-244 DSNDSS
+244 DSKDSS

-305 DAITQ
+305 DAITH

-316 KAKLLTAP
+316 KARLLTAP

-341 TAYLRGITDFAR
+341 TAYLRGVTDFTR
-353 ADETG
+353 TDET
-358 VHQAIVAYQRA
+358 HARQAINAYQRA
-369 VAIDPRYAAAWA
+369 VTIDPGYAAAWA

-389 LGGAY
+389 LGGAFM
-394 QGGIAQQQA
+394 GGAAQQQA
-403 FAQARRAGDKALQ
+403 FTQARRASDRALQ
-416 LAPDSAAAHTAR
+416 LAPDLAAAHSAR
-428 SYLAFSTSD
+428 SYLAFSESD
-437 WREAQSEAQR
+437 WKGAQAEIQR
-447 ALQLAPN
+447 ALQLAPS

-468 LGQCRRAADLVQQAL
+468 LGQCGRAADLVQQAL
-483 VTNPRHADWY
+483 MTNPRNGDWY
-493 YALSQYLACDGR
+493 YALSQYLACGGR

-511 AIRTAIALQP
+511 ALRTAIALQP
-521 QGTGSHEWAAVLA
+521 QGTAYHEGAAVLA

-541 AALAAAQEETDPG
+541 AALAAAQEEPPG
-554 WRRIAL
+554 PWHDIAMAL
-560 ALATQIGPDAKA
+560 ALQIGPDRKA
-572 ADGALQTLI
+572 ADAVLKNLI
-581 AQNTSDAP
+581 AKYADLGP
-589 YQIAETYALR
+589 YQIAEAYALR

-619 VSYLLNDPLILRYRD
+619 VSYLLYDPLILRYRD

-644 VGLPTTTDAA
+644 VVLPTTTDAV
-654 AME
+654 AMK